1 MTRMTRSAAAAA
13 LTVATTVTLA
23 TAGCGPGVFDPVR
36 PAAAAD
42 QPVMLTEHVSAS
54 VLVAVTSTGGA
65 DGPLFQVLAAT
76 ARPQEHLDIVR
87 AGGRTR
93 TLVASVAAP
102 PATVEIAAK
111 PAAPPAGSTSFQ
123 EASYQRQLRHWEEED
138 AAGQRAVAVLTAQA
152 TTAWVRPLL
161 TRAAAPAQP
170 DDAATP
176 ANTSLTAECELA
188 TSVLSGLVEQAG
200 ARFSGRVL
208 VLAVGSLDGLPPAG
222 ELDGDDVLVLTPFV
236 PSATAAAAAQQN
248 LIAAGAARAAV
259 LGPEATP
266 AELDQIV
273 ADGLGLRQ
281 VTETVSGSALF
292 ANDSAVLLPAA
303 ALMLAP
309 LVARLERPGVNAVVN
324 GYASAPGSVRHNQQ
338 LSENRAAAVAGYLEA
353 HGASAAALFV
363 VGHGASNFVA
373 PGSSGDNRRVVV
385 VIEEPTDGA

>member
-1 MTRMTRSAAAAA
+1 MTRMTRPAAVAAVTVAAA
-13 LTVATTVTLA
+13 VTLA
-23 TAGCGPGVFDPVR
+23 TAGCGLSMLDPAR
-36 PAAAAD
+36 PATAG
-42 QPVMLTEHVSAS
+42 QPVALTEHVSAAA
-54 VLVAVTSTGGA
+54 LVAVTSTGSG
-65 DGPLFQVLAAT
+65 DGPLFQILAAT

-87 AGGRTR
+87 ASGGTG
-93 TLVASVAAP
+93 TLVASVAPP
-102 PATVEIAAK
+102 PATVEIPAK
-111 PAAPPAGSTSFQ
+111 TTPPPGGSTSFQ
-123 EASYQRQLRHWEEED
+123 EASYQRQLRHWEGEE
-138 AAGQRAVAVLTAQA
+138 AAAQRAVAARTAQA

-161 TRAAAPAQP
+161 ARAAAPTEP
-170 DDAATP
+170 HDAATP
-176 ANTSLTAECELA
+176 AATSLTAECGLA
-188 TSVLSGLVEQAG
+188 TSVLSGLGDHAG

-208 VLAVGSLDGLPPAG
+208 VLAVSSLDGLPSTG

-303 ALMLAP
+303 ARVLAP

-324 GYASAPGSVRHNQQ
+324 GYASAPGSAQHNQQ
-338 LSENRAAAVAGYLEA
+338 LSENRAAAVAAYLEA
-353 HGASAAALFV
+353 HGVSAAALFV

-373 PGSSGDNRRVVV
+373 AGSSGDNRRVVV

>member
-13 LTVATTVTLA
+13 VTVATAVTLA
-23 TAGCGPGVFDPVR
+23 TAGCGPGMFDPVP
-36 PAAAAD
+36 PAAAAH
-42 QPVMLTEHVSAS
+42 PVVLTEHVSAS
-54 VLVAVTSTGGA
+54 VLVAVTNTGGA
-65 DGPLFQVLAAT
+65 DGPLFQALAAT

-87 AGGRTR
+87 TSGKTR
-93 TLVASVAAP
+93 TLVASVAPP

-111 PAAPPAGSTSFQ
+111 PAAPLAGSTSFQ

-138 AAGQRAVAVLTAQA
+138 AAGQHAVTVLTAQA

-161 TRAAAPAQP
+161 ARAAAPAQP

-176 ANTSLTAECELA
+176 ANTSLTAECGLA
-188 TSVLSGLVEQAG
+188 TSVLLGLVDQAG

-208 VLAVGSLDGLPPAG
+208 VLAVGSLEGLPPAG

-236 PSATAAAAAQQN
+236 PSAAAAAAAQQN

-266 AELDQIV
+266 SELDQIV
-273 ADGLGLRQ
+273 TDGLGLRQ
-281 VTETVSGSALF
+281 VIETVSGQALF

-303 ALMLAP
+303 AQMLAP

-353 HGASAAALFV
+353 HGVSAAALFV

-373 PGSSGDNRRVVV
+373 PGPSGDNRRVVV

>member
-1 MTRMTRSAAAAA
+1 M
-13 LTVATTVTLA
+13 
-23 TAGCGPGVFDPVR
+23 
-36 PAAAAD
+36 
-42 QPVMLTEHVSAS
+42 
-54 VLVAVTSTGGA
+54 
-65 DGPLFQVLAAT
+65 
-76 ARPQEHLDIVR
+76 
-87 AGGRTR
+87 
-93 TLVASVAAP
+93 
-102 PATVEIAAK
+102 
-111 PAAPPAGSTSFQ
+111 
-123 EASYQRQLRHWEEED
+123 
-138 AAGQRAVAVLTAQA
+138 AVLTAQA

-161 TRAAAPAQP
+161 ARAAAPAQP
-170 DDAATP
+170 GDAAIP
-176 ANTSLTAECELA
+176 ANTSLTAECGLA
-188 TSVLSGLVEQAG
+188 TSVLSGLVDQAG

-273 ADGLGLRQ
+273 TDGLGLRQ
-281 VTETVSGSALF
+281 VTETVSGPALF

-303 ALMLAP
+303 ARVLAP

-353 HGASAAALFV
+353 HGVSAAALFV

>member
-1 MTRMTRSAAAAA
+1 MRRMTWPTAVAVV
-13 LTVATTVTLA
+13 TVVTFA
-23 TAGCGPGVFDPVR
+23 TAGCGPGVFDPGG
-36 PAAAAD
+36 PAAVAE
-42 QPVMLTEHVSAS
+42 PVVLTEHVSAS

-65 DGPLFQVLAAT
+65 DGRLFPVLAAT
-76 ARPQEHLDIVR
+76 ARPQEHLDIVP
-87 AGGRTR
+87 AGGGTR
-93 TLVASVAAP
+93 TLVASVAP
-102 PATVEIAAK
+102 LPATVEIPAK
-111 PAAPPAGSTSFQ
+111 PAPPPSGSTSFQ
-123 EASYQRQLRHWEEED
+123 EASYQKQLRHWEGED
-138 AAGQRAVAVLTAQA
+138 AAGQRAVAARTAQA
-152 TTAWVRPLL
+152 TTDWVRPLVA
-161 TRAAAPAQP
+161 RAAQPDGAAAPA
-170 DDAATP
+170 T
-176 ANTSLTAECELA
+176 TSLTAECGLA
-188 TSVLSGLVEQAG
+188 ISVLSGLVDQAG

-259 LGPEATP
+259 LGPEATL

-273 ADGLGLRQ
+273 ADGLGRRQ

-303 ALMLAP
+303 ARVLAP
-309 LVARLERPGVNAVVN
+309 LVARLEQPGVNAVVN
-324 GYASAPGSVRHNQQ
+324 GYASAPGTAWHNQQ

-353 HGASAAALFV
+353 HGVSAAVLFV

-385 VIEEPTDGA
+385 VIEEPTNGV

>member
-1 MTRMTRSAAAAA
+1 
-13 LTVATTVTLA
+13 VA
-23 TAGCGPGVFDPVR
+23 P
-36 PAAAAD
+36 
-42 QPVMLTEHVSAS
+42 
-54 VLVAVTSTGGA
+54 
-65 DGPLFQVLAAT
+65 
-76 ARPQEHLDIVR
+76 
-87 AGGRTR
+87 
-93 TLVASVAAP
+93 P
-102 PATVEIAAK
+102 PATVEILAK
-111 PAAPPAGSTSFQ
+111 PTPPPGGSTSFQ
-123 EASYQRQLRHWEEED
+123 EASYQRQLRHWEGED
-138 AAGQRAVAVLTAQA
+138 AAGQRAVAARTAQA

-161 TRAAAPAQP
+161 ARAGQP
-170 DDAATP
+170 GDAATP
-176 ANTSLTAECELA
+176 AATSLTAECGLA
-188 TSVLSGLVEQAG
+188 SSVLSGLVDQAG

-208 VLAVGSLDGLPPAG
+208 VLAAGRLDGLPPAG

-273 ADGLGLRQ
+273 TDGLGLRQ
-281 VTETVSGSALF
+281 VTETVSGPALF

-303 ALMLAP
+303 ARVLAP

-353 HGASAAALFV
+353 HGVSAAALFV